1 MGGPSKQDYAPTAS
15 EKMQASVAKAQYDR
29 NKALFA
35 PVQKAFVASAEQ
47 NLNPTFRGIAN
58 ADTAQALNPLSD
70 YGVTTGVAEGGALYA
85 AAMTNQ
91 LSSADK
97 ASTDTTNKRGADA
110 MEAIQNKSGITT
122 GGIASVSQISNSN
135 KLAAARDSMTL
146 KNAKINA
153 AAQVGGAAIGTG
165 FKNLE
170 GGGTFFRANANENR
184 MGQVI
189 PGQTPT
195 LNSSGSG
202 FQTPNVYQQ
211 DLVSPFDFK
220 RNLEVSRGRGTFG
233 RYNNNYGNALGNLP
247 NQLRNIR
254 K

>member
-1 MGGPSKQDYAPTAS
+1 MGGPSKQDYAPTAA

-29 NKALFA
+29 NKKLFA

-47 NLNPTFRGIAN
+47 NLNPTFRGMAN

-70 YGVTTGVAEGGALYA
+70 YGATTGVAEGGALYA

-122 GGIASVSQISNSN
+122 GGIANVSEISNSN
-135 KLAAARDSMTL
+135 KLADARNSML
-146 KNAKINA
+146 IKDAQINA
-153 AAQVGGAAIGTG
+153 AMKVGGAAIGTG

-184 MGQVI
+184 MGQI
-189 PGQTPT
+189 NYGQPA
-195 LNSSGSG
+195 LNSSGTGYQPPSL
-202 FQTPNVYQQ
+202 YQQ

-233 RYNNNYGNALGNLP
+233 GYNNNYGNGLGNLP